1 MRHIIALLT
10 ILILA
15 AGCTSNQRAQNLGGT
30 QTITLPPGK
39 QLVNITWKANG
50 SLWLLT
56 KERPRDHAPAFYEFK
71 EDSSWG
77 ILEGTVLIKEQ

>member
-1 MRHIIALLT
+1 MRHIAAMIIILALLV
-10 ILILA
+10 
-15 AGCTSNQRAQNLGGT
+15 GCTSNQRAQTLGGT

-56 KERPRDHAPAFYEFK
+56 KERPRDIPPMFYEFK

-77 ILEGTVLIKEQ
+77 ILEGTVIVKEQ